1 MLDILFLLLQSRPP
15 ILLIPLYSTLTA
27 FPPFLKGSPRAG
39 AAEYVLKGDVSFSL
53 QFKIQ
58 KNNFG
63 NSTSTGFFT
72 KKILSVAH
80 KKPAP

>member
-1 MLDILFLLLQSRPP
+1 MLNYRKICITNSCLYSYRIHISMFFAKIIYISIKTKSYTKFSRPAN
-15 ILLIPLYSTLTA
+15 ST
-27 FPPFLKGSPRAG
+27 
-39 AAEYVLKGDVSFSL
+39 SL
-53 QFKIQ
+53 HQFKIQ

-72 KKILSVAH
+72 NKILSVAH